1 MTVLLL
7 VGLVLP
13 VRAEDRKP
21 VALDRHAVD
30 AILKQ
35 ARIEFEAPCVACAIV
50 KDDKVLYLEGSGF
63 RQDTGK
69 EPVTPD
75 TLFGIASCSKA
86 FTATAIGMLVADGK
100 MRWDD
105 PVRKHLSAYR
115 MSDALADRDV
125 TIRDLLCHRTGVI
138 RHDILWVV
146 QPWGR
151 DELIRRSALIKP
163 DRPFRSG
170 YGYNNFQ
177 YLAAGEAAG
186 KVAGM
191 SWEQLVQKR
200 ILDPLGMKSANFS
213 TNDMVKTKDY
223 ALPHRKIQGKLQ
235 TVEPHNIDHMA
246 PAGSINASVRDLAQW
261 LRFQLGKGKFEG
273 KRLLRESVLEET
285 HTPQVVVPMASF
297 ATFEE
302 EVTTQVSYGLGW
314 RIYDYR
320 GRRVVAHGGSLD
332 GYRSEITLL
341 PEQKLGVVV
350 LTNLA
355 STPLPRA
362 VTFNLLDLLL
372 EGPKEDWNKRFL
384 EDASK
389 KKADEKKQEEKRQA
403 GRKPNTKPSL
413 PLAEYAGAYEEPAHG
428 QVRITEKDGVLW
440 FHWGKFTSPLES
452 FHFDTFTLG
461 EVPERYREMWGD
473 RMVTFRLDADGT
485 VESFTFLKQ
494 GFRKKPPAKKGGG

>member
-1 MTVLLL
+1 LLL
-7 VGLVLP
+7 LAGPILH

-21 VALDRHAVD
+21 AALERHAVD

-35 ARIEFEAPCVACAIV
+35 ARIEFEAPGVACAIV
-50 KDDKVLYLEGSGF
+50 KDDRVIYLEGSGF
-63 RQDTGK
+63 RQDTGND
-69 EPVTPD
+69 PVTPD

-86 FTATAIGMLVADGK
+86 FTATAIAMLVAEGK
-100 MRWDD
+100 MSWDD
-105 PVRKHLSAYR
+105 PVRRHLPAYR
-115 MSDALADRDV
+115 MSDPLADRDV

-191 SWEQLVQKR
+191 SWEQLVEKR
-200 ILDPLGMKSANFS
+200 ILDPLGMNSANFS
-213 TNDMVKTKDY
+213 TNDMVKAQDY
-223 ALPHRKIQGKLQ
+223 AHPHRKINNRIEEVL
-235 TVEPHNIDHMA
+235 PHNIDHMA
-246 PAGSINASVRDLAQW
+246 PAGSINASVRDLSHW
-261 LRFQLGKGKFEG
+261 VRFQLGKGSFEG

-285 HTPQVVVPMASF
+285 HTPQVVVPMSSF
-297 ATFEE
+297 ARFEG

-341 PEQKLGVVV
+341 PDQRLGLVV

-362 VTFNLLDLLL
+362 VTFSLLDLLL
-372 EGPKEDWNKRFL
+372 GAPNEDWNTLFL
-384 EDASK
+384 EDANK
-389 KKADEKKQEEKRQA
+389 KKDEENKQVEKRRA
-403 GRKPNTKPSL
+403 NRKPDTKPSL
-413 PLAEYAGAYEEPAHG
+413 PLAEYAGTYEEPAHG
-428 QVRITEKDGVLW
+428 QIRISERDGVLT
-440 FHWGKFTSPLES
+440 FHWGNFTSPLDS
-452 FHFDTFTLG
+452 YHFDTFTLAKIMG
-461 EVPERYREMWGD
+461 RYPDMWGD
-473 RMVTFRLDADGT
+473 RLVTFRLGADGT

-494 GFRKKPPAKKGGG
+494 GFRKKPATKKRGA